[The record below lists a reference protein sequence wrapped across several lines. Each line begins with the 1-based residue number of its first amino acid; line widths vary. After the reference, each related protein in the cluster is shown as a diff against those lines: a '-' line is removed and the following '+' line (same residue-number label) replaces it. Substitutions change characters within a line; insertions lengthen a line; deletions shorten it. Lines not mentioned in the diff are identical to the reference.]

1 MVANWKLF
9 PVGHESV
16 VFAPEHG
23 SHIGRMR
30 DGGIEICVVSDM
42 AWQMHLKSQH
52 KLNLDTG
59 NSISLSSLTH
69 LNRIHLDHTRLL
81 ELGVISESW
90 VLHRQK
96 LFYRCSRLSP
106 MMIAM

>member
-1 MVANWKLF
+1 MNVQKTSLQYAHNLNNLVKYKLPSMVANRKLF

-23 SHIGRMR
+23 SHIGCVR

-59 NSISLSSLTH
+59 NSISLSSSGFFSP
-69 LNRIHLDHTRLL
+69 IFA
-81 ELGVISESW
+81 
-90 VLHRQK
+90 K
-96 LFYRCSRLSP
+96 LKA
-106 MMIAM
+106 I